1 MSKKKINYNI
11 DIIIPN
17 FNKGR
22 FLEEAIRS
30 VINQSYKN
38 WKLYIVDDNSNDNS
52 KIILNKYLKNKKINV
67 FFLKKNRGP
76 SYCRNYAIK
85 KSNSNFIAFLDSD
98 DFWTNKKLFE
108 QITFMKKNNYSLTYS
123 DYISFYQIKD
133 KIKIIGKT
141 NIRNNFNFE
150 SFIKDSSMNTSTLI
164 LKRTLINYVK
174 FRNLKKLEDYIFKC
188 DIFKKNKKIFAYK
201 LQRHS
206 AYYRIIKNARS
217 SSKVKN
223 LFYLWKYNYQFNKLS
238 FLKNLKSIVLISLNS
253 IKKYGLKMGV

>member
-52 KIILNKYLKNKKINV
+52 KIILNKYLKNKKINI

-98 DFWTNKKLFE
+98 DFWTKK
-108 QITFMKKNNYSLTYS
+108 
-123 DYISFYQIKD
+123 
-133 KIKIIGKT
+133 KT
-141 NIRNNFNFE
+141 I
-150 SFIKDSSMNTSTLI
+150 
-164 LKRTLINYVK
+164 
-174 FRNLKKLEDYIFKC
+174 
-188 DIFKKNKKIFAYK
+188 
-201 LQRHS
+201 
-206 AYYRIIKNARS
+206 
-217 SSKVKN
+217 
-223 LFYLWKYNYQFNKLS
+223 
-238 FLKNLKSIVLISLNS
+238 
-253 IKKYGLKMGV
+253 